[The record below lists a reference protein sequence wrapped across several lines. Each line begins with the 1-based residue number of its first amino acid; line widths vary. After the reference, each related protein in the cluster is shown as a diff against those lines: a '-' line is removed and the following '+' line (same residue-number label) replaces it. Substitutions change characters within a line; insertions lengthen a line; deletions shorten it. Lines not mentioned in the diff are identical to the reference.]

1 MREIDD
7 WDESGSQLLALGAV
21 PIIPIPELRVGFSPR
36 CLAIDLCV
44 SVGSFRPGTL
54 ASGSQI

>member
-1 MREIDD
+1 MTEK
-7 WDESGSQLLALGAV
+7 SPGAVLLALEAAS
-21 PIIPIPELRVGFSPR
+21 IILDSSMWGGPR
-36 CLAIDLCV
+36 CLVVNLCV